1 MANLT
6 SIEKETVILFN
17 EAEETAVIE
26 TASSTWKRRLAELAE
41 SRPCEVRLTVSN
53 LPFEI
58 YEVPKKWLSLKL
70 PRVLSEKQHEANIR
84 KAALAQEGRLAQK
97 KSRGGE

>member
-41 SRPCEVRLTVSN
+41 SRPQEVVFN
-53 LPFEI
+53 WM
-58 YEVPKKWLSLKL
+58 KKMS
-70 PRVLSEKQHEANIR
+70 
-84 KAALAQEGRLAQK
+84 
-97 KSRGGE
+97 